1 MSVSSEITRIE
12 GLRDRLKTKLKAL
25 GLLSEGS
32 ITKGDSGKGDSGKE
46 DLDRGDVVV
55 TGKDLS
61 ACAAAMDNISGS
73 KAITGTAQV
82 DVAGYQYAQVRDAN
96 LRAANIAEGVKI
108 LGITGTHSGATPNQ
122 NVVGGTYLYGQ
133 KEAPAIIYPPDGYLF
148 YAMAPQLAAN
158 TPLVPENIKEGV
170 QIMGVTGKLESKY
183 KFMVMPGFGIDANT
197 LNILIDDN
205 VLSSVFSI
213 KQIFINVT
221 RRYASTY
228 GIGNTNIMCMSL
240 NSIGQPT
247 SNFSGIT
254 RESTYFQSREFRTE
268 LIKVQQTPY
277 IQLSVPSNSNLTF
290 YTDADYQPNCT
301 YEALIVY
308 EE

>member
-133 KEAPAIIYPPDGYLF
+133 KEAPSFVYPPDGCLF
-148 YAMAPQLAAN
+148 GVMAPQLAAN
-158 TPLVPENIKEGV
+158 TPLVPENIKAGV
-170 QIMGVTGKLESKY
+170 QIMGVTGTLKQGYYYTKMTGITLSNHLSISLSPVPFRSISKIKEIHINMKIGHLPYECNYKDHIIHMRSTRVEPPSNIIFEGVLRSSWPFTTQCTAGMYLYENNSNQLIIRLPPAES
-183 KFMVMPGFGIDANT
+183 FSFHGP
-197 LNILIDDN
+197 DN
-205 VLSSVFSI
+205 
-213 KQIFINVT
+213 
-221 RRYASTY
+221 
-228 GIGNTNIMCMSL
+228 
-240 NSIGQPT
+240 
-247 SNFSGIT
+247 SGI
-254 RESTYFQSREFRTE
+254 
-268 LIKVQQTPY
+268 
-277 IQLSVPSNSNLTF
+277 
-290 YTDADYQPNCT
+290 

-308 EE
+308 EEE

>member
-32 ITKGDSGKGDSGKE
+32 ITKGDSEKGDSGKE

-61 ACAAAMDNISGS
+61 ACVAAVDNISGS
-73 KAITGTAQV
+73 KPITGTAQV

-96 LRAANIAEGVKI
+96 LRAANIAKGVKI
-108 LGITGTHSGATPNQ
+108 LGITGTHSGTTPNQ
-122 NVVGGTYLYGQ
+122 NVKSGTYLYGQ
-133 KEAPAIIYPPDGYLF
+133 REAPAIIYPPDGYLF

-183 KFMVMPGFGIDANT
+183 KFMVMPGFGLYKD
-197 LNILIDDN
+197 LHILINDN
-205 VLSSVFSI
+205 VASSIFSI
-213 KQIFINVT
+213 KQIFINIT
-221 RRYASTY
+221 RRYASSY
-228 GIGNTNIMCMSL
+228 SIGNTNIMCMSL

-301 YEALIVY
+301 YDVLIVY